1 MEKRWLTLALC
12 LALCLALAPAAM
24 AEERLPQTPPLPQAQ
39 LVFEE
44 ESGFEDEAEL
54 MAQPDYDGAIQALRQ
69 GIANRAERIELRS
82 YGIPV
87 TQEDATALL
96 HRARYRYAELFAM
109 DPMQGGR
116 FSTSG
121 GVFTAY
127 YPAYLPEMDAAG
139 FAKAKAFYDGAL
151 KAIVDQVPQDFSD
164 VEKVLF
170 IHDYLAANY
179 EYDNSHTIYDAY
191 NFLKEGKGVCQ
202 AYMLTFS
209 ALMDKLG
216 IPVSYVESDLLNHTW
231 NVVKLGDNWYHVD
244 VTWDDPVRGIDI
256 NNQMTRPSMDIAGT
270 ADHSYFLL
278 SDEKNLALRRDY
290 AEKTKK
296 EYVNDQLYDG
306 EKVPCPDNSYETG
319 PWAQSESPMVYVAGD
334 ESWYYI
340 SADQG
345 DRGLYRWSGD
355 LAQTPALVEDV
366 FATRYSN
373 ITVRLLEYRGCLFF
387 SDSEQVSRYELAT
400 GQVKTLCTA
409 PEGEVYWYG
418 GIRVRD
424 DVLSVQEWATGDFT
438 PYEGQCMPRH
448 EAAGGLFSYYY
459 NFGQVDVI
467 PGAAAQGKCF
477 LVSWRNGATGQMT
490 GLSQVSAAGG
500 TFGAAVADKDLEC
513 ALFILCDDGTLAPV
527 QPKFPLKPQVA
538 GNP

>member
-39 LVFEE
+39 FVFEE
-44 ESGFEDEAEL
+44 ESGFEDGAEL

-69 GIANRAERIELRS
+69 GVGNRAEKIELRAYS
-82 YGIPV
+82 IPA
-87 TQEDATALL
+87 TQEAADELL

-109 DPMQGGR
+109 DPKQGGR
-116 FSTSG
+116 FTVSG
-121 GVFTAY
+121 GVFTS
-127 YPAYLPEMDAAG
+127 YLPSYLSEMDAAG
-139 FAKAKAFYDGAL
+139 FAKAKAFYDGEL

-170 IHDYLAANY
+170 IHDYMAANY
-179 EYDNSHTIYDAY
+179 EYDYSRTIYDAY

-216 IPVSYVESDLLNHTW
+216 IPVSYVESDLLNHAW

-244 VTWDDPVRGIDI
+244 VTWDDPARGIVT
-256 NNQMTRPSMDIAGT
+256 NQMTRPSRDIAGT

-278 SDEKNLALRRDY
+278 SDETNQALRRAY
-290 AEKTKK
+290 AEKSGK
-296 EYVNDQLYDG
+296 EYVDDQLCG
-306 EKVPCPDNSYETG
+306 EDVTCLDKSYETG
-319 PWAQSESPMVYVAGD
+319 PWVQAESPMVYVAGD

-340 SADQG
+340 SAEQE

-355 LAQTPALVEDV
+355 LAQMPALMEDV
-366 FATRYSN
+366 FTTRYTST
-373 ITVRLLEYRGCLFF
+373 TVPLLEYRGCLFF
-387 SDSEQVSRYELAT
+387 ADSDQVSRYELAT
-400 GQVKTLCTA
+400 GQVETLCTA
-409 PEGEVYWYG
+409 PADEVYWYG

-438 PYEGQCMPRH
+438 PYQGQFMPRH
-448 EAAGGLFSYYY
+448 EVADGLFSYYY

-477 LVSWRNGATGQMT
+477 LVSWRDGATGQMT